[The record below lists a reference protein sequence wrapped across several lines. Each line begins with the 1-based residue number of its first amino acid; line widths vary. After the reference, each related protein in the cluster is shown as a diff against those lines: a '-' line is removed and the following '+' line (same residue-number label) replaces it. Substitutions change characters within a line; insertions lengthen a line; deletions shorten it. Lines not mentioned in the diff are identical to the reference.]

1 MPLAVNSKKDGTNML
16 PIEDPKF
23 IVDLEL
29 KFFRQ
34 ELIEFL
40 AYWHAKRGGRPFPSR
55 KDIVPREIEKLLPW
69 VNMYDIADQEGG
81 DKEYRVRLMGT
92 ALSAALGG
100 GDYGGKPVSEL
111 PQLLSK
117 RIQRGINLV
126 LETARPCAPMRLNP
140 PFLGRT
146 SRAMNPAWCP
156 CQRTAPISI

>member
-1 MPLAVNSKKDGTNML
+1 ML

-34 ELIEFL
+34 ELTGFL
-40 AYWHAKRGGRPFPSR
+40 AYWHAKRGARPFPSR

-69 VNMYDIADQEGG
+69 VNMYDIADHEGG

-100 GDYGGKPVSEL
+100 GDYSGKPISEM
-111 PQLLSK
+111 PQLLSR

-126 LETARPCAPMRLNP
+126 LENRAPL
-140 PFLGRT
+140 RT
-146 SRAMNPAWCP
+146 YAIESAIPGQDFQGNESCL
-156 CQRTAPISI
+156 APLSTNGADIDMIVVVAILQNRK